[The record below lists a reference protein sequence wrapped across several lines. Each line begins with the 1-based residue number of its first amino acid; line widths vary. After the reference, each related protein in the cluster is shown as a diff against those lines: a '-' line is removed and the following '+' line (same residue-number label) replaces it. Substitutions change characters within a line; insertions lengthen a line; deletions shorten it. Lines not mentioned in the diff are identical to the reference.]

1 MLENASDARKK
12 CEELKAERNLLF
24 ARFLKNPRDTR
35 LALKIKIIDDQIAEY
50 TEKME
55 RKKESRKKERRK

>member
-12 CEELKAERNLLF
+12 CKELKAKRNLLF
-24 ARFLKNPRDTR
+24 ARFLKNPRDTH
-35 LALKIKIIDDQIAEY
+35 LALKIKIIDDQIVEY

-55 RKKESRKKERRK
+55 RKKERRK